1 MPILPISS
9 EDCSELLQRISFGR
23 LACSLHD
30 QPYMVPVGFC
40 YEPEKIYVFAT
51 MGKKIEWMRQNPK
64 VCLQV
69 DEIGSRSSWTS
80 VIVTGTYLELRQP
93 QYSAERERARSRL
106 GQTVQWWLTPLAERR
121 EQVDDLSIE
130 PLFFRIDIKSMT
142 GLRALP
148 EAE

>member
-1 MPILPISS
+1 
-9 EDCSELLQRISFGR
+9 
-23 LACSLHD
+23 
-30 QPYMVPVGFC
+30 MVPVGFC

-93 QYSAERERARSRL
+93 QYSAERERARSLL
-106 GQTVQWWLTPLAERR
+106 GQTAQWWLTPLAERR